1 MLWPPQHDYVLLATM
16 SKYVGDGFM
25 RSLKGLVC
33 GSSFRATPEFDKGAR
48 LFRGGRQ
55 HREYVLSLEKIG
67 EVVVRIVLAEI
78 DVRDERFLQKAM
90 KWQRPITVATL
101 MDAHRAARRARH
113 DSLPQ
118 RR

>member
-16 SKYVGDGFM
+16 SKYVVDGFM

-33 GSSFRATPEFDKGAR
+33 GSSFRATSKFDKGPR

-67 EVVVRIVLAEI
+67 EIVVRIALAEI

-90 KWQRPITVATL
+90 KWQRPIPSRPSWTL
-101 MDAHRAARRARH
+101 TGRPGGRY

-118 RR
+118 RQ